1 MPESNRNRGSD
12 RLRPTSIS
20 NGKRLSSVR
29 FYFFYRTYA
38 SGNILIHET
47 KKSWCLTIY
56 LKVFCVFW
64 SYNLTSGFACVNAN
78 QVGVLCGDYKVRFT
92 CPEEWCSSE
101 WNLQAAE
108 INVIFFVGLV
118 WVYDIYSAVHL
129 LLECRTPWFDR
140 DNPGGQGDYET
151 LSLTLVTYPLQV
163 CSQPIAIEVAT
174 ISGTPVLPAGNNFQ
188 VYDNVLFSMLKSLI

>member
-1 MPESNRNRGSD
+1 MFNR
-12 RLRPTSIS
+12 IS
-20 NGKRLSSVR
+20 KGVL
-29 FYFFYRTYA
+29 
-38 SGNILIHET
+38 
-47 KKSWCLTIY
+47 
-56 LKVFCVFW
+56 CVFW

-101 WNLQAAE
+101 WHLQAAE

-118 WVYDIYSAVHL
+118 WVYDIYVAVHL

-188 VYDNVLFSMLKSLI
+188 VYDNVLFSMLKSFIYIVRSRDNALIPQIFVHAPYPVCTSQISELQI